1 MDIKLLDKILS
12 ETVLVIEQ
20 SKGRIFDIAE
30 TSRTEYQRIEQQWR
44 EVRAQTTK
52 CIAQVDAMERDYRYR
67 RLRLMDV
74 SRDFKRFS
82 EADIKAAYE
91 DAQKSQVDL
100 VMLREREQYLRV
112 QRDDLERSLR
122 ALQDTVKKAEEL
134 VSQVGM
140 AMELLKG
147 NIRELSGQLD
157 SMHQRQA
164 LGLRVIKAQEEERR
178 RVARD
183 IHDGPAQT
191 LANVM
196 LRAEICEKLL
206 ESDVTQVRAEL
217 RLLKSVVRTS
227 LQDIR
232 KVIYDLRPMALDDL
246 GLVPTLRRYINDL
259 KERHTMLIDFSVLG
273 LDRRLPSHIE
283 VGGFRIVQESLNNAF
298 KHSCAV
304 KVVVRVEFAEDNL
317 GIFVQDDGQGFVV
330 EEAINRQ
337 GDHFGLL
344 SMRERVEV
352 LQGSWQLSSSP
363 GMGTTITVRIPIR
376 EEVK

>member
-1 MDIKLLDKILS
+1 MDIKLLDKILG

-20 SKGRIFDIAE
+20 SKDRIFDIAE
-30 TSRTEYQRIEQQWR
+30 STRTEHLRIEQQLR
-44 EVRAQTTK
+44 EVRAQAIK
-52 CIAQVDAMERDYRYR
+52 CIESVDAKEREHRLH

-74 SRDFKRFS
+74 SRDFRRFS
-82 EADIKAAYE
+82 ETDIKKAYE
-91 DAQKSQVDL
+91 DAQSSQVEL
-100 VMLREREQYLRV
+100 VMLREREQYMRV
-112 QRDDLERSLR
+112 QRNDLERSLR
-122 ALQDTVKKAEEL
+122 TLQETVKKAEEL

-140 AMELLKG
+140 AMGLLKG
-147 NIRELSGQLD
+147 NVRELSGQLD
-157 SMHQRQA
+157 NMQQRQA

-191 LANVM
+191 LANVI

-206 ESDVTQVRAEL
+206 ESDVNQVRAEL
-217 RLLKSVVRTS
+217 KLLKSVVRSS

-273 LDRRLPSHIE
+273 VDRRLPAHIE

-298 KHSCAV
+298 KHSRAA

-317 GIFVQDDGQGFVV
+317 GIFVKDDGQGFLV

-352 LQGSWQLSSSP
+352 LEGSWQLASSL

-376 EEVK
+376 EDVK